1 MVGQKATR
9 EVGQGHR
16 RRAGLQGEEVLA
28 QLLAALSFCEKM
40 SSV

>member
-1 MVGQKATR
+1 MVRLKATR
-9 EVGQGHR
+9 EVGWGHC

-28 QLLAALSFCEKM
+28 QLLAALSFFEKM